1 MVYNATDGDQLWL
14 DFDGQFML
22 PTTAVGAYEFTGG
35 TVRFP
40 DAAGTASIEDVLG
53 DLGRVEL
60 DFDGAIRYRA
70 RAPTPGASFGAEI
83 GIGGSLTAPP
93 LPHHPRPGLIGHL
106 DQRNQRLQTGP
117 GTRP

>member
-1 MVYNATDGDQLWL
+1 
-14 DFDGQFML
+14 ML

-53 DLGRVEL
+53 DLGRVEI

-70 RAPTPGASFGAEI
+70 RAPTPGASFGADRALAS
-83 GIGGSLTAPP
+83 GRAPKLT
-93 LPHHPRPGLIGHL
+93 GLC
-106 DQRNQRLQTGP
+106 P
-117 GTRP
+117 F

>member
-14 DFDGQFML
+14 DFGGHFML

-40 DAAGTASIEDVLG
+40 DAAGTASIENVLG
-53 DLGRVEL
+53 DLGRVEI

-70 RAPTPGASFGAEI
+70 RARTPGASFGADR
-83 GIGGSLTAPP
+83 APLNYRSP
-93 LPHHPRPGLIGHL
+93 SGVGFCPFAIARPS
-106 DQRNQRLQTGP
+106 
-117 GTRP
+117 